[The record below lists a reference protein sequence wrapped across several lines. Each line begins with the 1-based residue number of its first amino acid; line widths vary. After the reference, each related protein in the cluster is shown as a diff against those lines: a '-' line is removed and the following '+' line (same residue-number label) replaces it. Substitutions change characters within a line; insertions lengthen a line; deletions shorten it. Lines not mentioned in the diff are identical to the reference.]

1 MSGSKRRILPPYREN
16 VNEFLKDTNLLA
28 IAKDLFSVGLVDGKV
43 YKIAGLDYKTILA
56 KKEEIV
62 GGVLASV
69 DDLGKLRQFVEVLE
83 RHRSS
88 EHDVEFIEKMKRKC
102 KSNFFCAQ
110 DFVLI
115 KLVSDLYNVMFCYK
129 S

>member
-16 VNEFLKDTNLLA
+16 VNEFLKDKNLLA
-28 IAKDLFSVGLVDGKV
+28 IAKDLFSIGLIDSEVNE
-43 YKIAGLDYKTILA
+43 IAGLDYKTTSA
-56 KKEEIV
+56 KTEEIV

-88 EHDVEFIEKMKRKC
+88 EYDVEFIEKLKRKC
-102 KSNFFCAQ
+102 KSNFFLCSRLCINNTSQ
-110 DFVLI
+110 
-115 KLVSDLYNVMFCYK
+115 
-129 S
+129 